1 MDIKSRIKAF
11 RLQTAQRLLYDDNV
25 CWFEIACALSRNAGS
40 MALDR
45 HLFLM
50 DIENLNLT
58 GLTTFYR
65 SILNAWKVFK
75 FSRELSSV
83 QVLWLREE
91 PLLCNPAI
99 DVDLLKSMSLKE
111 AMWNA
116 GITKVGHLI
125 NKDGWLS
132 AEDLALKI
140 NKKSVRM
147 VQKLSNKVKDLFP
160 PNCFFSSESL
170 FEEEQISAF
179 PEIKIAAASGAWLE
193 VEGSLLTFKT
203 PQLELFSDTSKKTL
217 YILCVKVSH
226 LKSIENHKDS
236 KWMKSLG

>member
-75 FSRELSSV
+75 FTRELSSV
-83 QVLWLREE
+83 QGLWLREE

-99 DVDLLKSMSLKE
+99 DVDLLKSMSL
-111 AMWNA
+111 
-116 GITKVGHLI
+116 
-125 NKDGWLS
+125 
-132 AEDLALKI
+132 
-140 NKKSVRM
+140 
-147 VQKLSNKVKDLFP
+147 
-160 PNCFFSSESL
+160 
-170 FEEEQISAF
+170 
-179 PEIKIAAASGAWLE
+179 
-193 VEGSLLTFKT
+193 
-203 PQLELFSDTSKKTL
+203 
-217 YILCVKVSH
+217 
-226 LKSIENHKDS
+226 
-236 KWMKSLG
+236 